1 MKKIKNTVCC
11 ILIIK
16 YIYIYICLVFQF
28 VGVKLPY
35 DTLNEVRD
43 RLTDVCPSI
52 TRYGDLEQANYLA
65 QASDLA
71 KVTIYSLNFNVF
83 FFFFY

>member
-1 MKKIKNTVCC
+1 MYLMV
-11 ILIIK
+11 
-16 YIYIYICLVFQF
+16 YSDHQF

-43 RLTDVCPSI
+43 RLTDVCPSM
-52 TRYGDLEQANYLA
+52 TRYGDLEQANYLV

-71 KVTIYSLNFNVF
+71 KVI
-83 FFFFY
+83 

>member
-1 MKKIKNTVCC
+1 
-11 ILIIK
+11 
-16 YIYIYICLVFQF
+16 

-43 RLTDVCPSI
+43 RLTDVCPSM

-65 QASDLA
+65 QAADLA
-71 KVTIYSLNFNVF
+71 KVTKYILYFNIIF
-83 FFFFY
+83 I

>member
-1 MKKIKNTVCC
+1 
-11 ILIIK
+11 
-16 YIYIYICLVFQF
+16 

-43 RLTDVCPSI
+43 RLTDVCPSM

-71 KVTIYSLNFNVF
+71 KVIIYSVLIVDNCNYCITFMF
-83 FFFFY
+83 LL